1 MCMGNQYARAVAT
14 ASTNGVKSPIWRGLR
29 APEPLTPRQ
38 QRVVVLLAIACFPS
52 SFVNTVF
59 TQTVAYAATEFGV
72 GEQGQ
77 GFGAAVVRWGV
88 IIALPLAG
96 LADRFGRRTMILL
109 TAWLAPVITSLG
121 AIAPSFP
128 VLVATQTLG
137 RPLGI
142 ALNVFVLVFAV
153 EEMGSNSRAWAL
165 SILAMASGIGAGSA
179 VAAIPLAGLSESSW
193 RYVYLVGLGWLVVAL
208 VLTRTLPETSRFES
222 LAHHESTTASTAH
235 IHVDRLA
242 LQIVVA
248 VLINVF
254 IATASIFQVRYLR
267 DVRGYSA
274 SVIALYNVVTVVPA
288 SVGLVLGG
296 RIAETAGRK
305 TLAAIAT
312 PIGALLIAA
321 SFGLSGIAMW
331 CAALLGGIALALAYP
346 AMSVFRNEL
355 FPTAKRSIASAM
367 ITTASLLGGSAGLI
381 VAGILLER
389 DFSYFS
395 VMLTF
400 ASGPILV
407 AILVAFVYPETA
419 HRKLEELNPED
430 SGLERR

>member
-1 MCMGNQYARAVAT
+1 
-14 ASTNGVKSPIWRGLR
+14 
-29 APEPLTPRQ
+29 
-38 QRVVVLLAIACFPS
+38 
-52 SFVNTVF
+52 
-59 TQTVAYAATEFGV
+59 
-72 GEQGQ
+72 
-77 GFGAAVVRWGV
+77 
-88 IIALPLAG
+88 
-96 LADRFGRRTMILL
+96 
-109 TAWLAPVITSLG
+109 
-121 AIAPSFP
+121 
-128 VLVATQTLG
+128 
-137 RPLGI
+137 
-142 ALNVFVLVFAV
+142 
-153 EEMGSNSRAWAL
+153 
-165 SILAMASGIGAGSA
+165 MASGIGAGSA

-193 RYVYLVGLGWLVVAL
+193 RYVYLVGLGWLVIAL
-208 VLTRTLPETSRFES
+208 ILTRKLPETDRFRS
-222 LAHHESTTASTAH
+222 LAQHESDRAAQAH
-235 IHVDRLA
+235 IHGDRLA

-248 VLINVF
+248 ILINVF
-254 IATASIFQVRYLR
+254 IATASIFQIRYLK

-274 SVIALYNVVTVVPA
+274 SLIALYNVVTVVPA
-288 SVGLVLGG
+288 SIGLIIGG
-296 RIAETAGRK
+296 RLAETAGRK

-312 PIGALLIAA
+312 PIGALLIAS
-321 SFGLSGIAMW
+321 SFGLSGFAMW

-400 ASGPILV
+400 SSGPILV

-430 SGLERR
+430 RNLERR

>member
-1 MCMGNQYARAVAT
+1 M
-14 ASTNGVKSPIWRGLR
+14 II
-29 APEPLTPRQ
+29 
-38 QRVVVLLAIACFPS
+38 LLFLACFPS

-59 TQTVAYAATEFGV
+59 TQTVAYAATEFNV

-88 IIALPLAG
+88 IIALPLAT
-96 LADRFGRRTMILL
+96 LADRVGRRRMIIA
-109 TAWLAPVITSLG
+109 TAWLAPVISSLG

-128 VLVATQTLG
+128 LLVASQAVG

-142 ALNVFVLVFAV
+142 ALHIFVLVFAV

-193 RYVYLVGLGWLVVAL
+193 RFVYLVGLGWLVVAAI
-208 VLTRTLPETSRFES
+208 LTRRLPETERFDALTHTS
-222 LAHHESTTASTAH
+222 STTATTAH
-235 IHVDRLA
+235 IHGDRLA
-242 LQIVVA
+242 LQVVVA
-248 VLINVF
+248 VLLNVF
-254 IATASIFQVRYLR
+254 IATASIFQVRYLK

-274 SVIALYNVVTVVPA
+274 ALVAIYNVVTVMPA
-288 SVGLVLGG
+288 SLGLVIGG
-296 RIAETAGRK
+296 RLAETTGRK
-305 TLAAIAT
+305 TLAAVAT
-312 PIGALLIAA
+312 PLGAVLVAS
-321 SFGLSGIAMW
+321 SFGLSGPLMW
-331 CAALLGGIALALAYP
+331 GAALLGGICLALAYP

-367 ITTASLLGGSAGLI
+367 ITTASLLGGSVGLI
-381 VAGILLER
+381 LAGVLLER
-389 DFSYFS
+389 DISYFT

-400 ASGPILV
+400 ASGPVLV

-419 HRKLEELNPED
+419 HRNLEELNPED
-430 SGLERR
+430 VGLQIR

>member
-1 MCMGNQYARAVAT
+1 M
-14 ASTNGVKSPIWRGLR
+14 
-29 APEPLTPRQ
+29 
-38 QRVVVLLAIACFPS
+38 VVLLAIACFPS

-235 IHVDRLA
+235 IHGDRLA

-288 SVGLVLGG
+288 SIGLVLGG

-430 SGLERR
+430 SELERR

>member
-235 IHVDRLA
+235 IHGDRLA

-288 SVGLVLGG
+288 SIGLVLGG

>member
-1 MCMGNQYARAVAT
+1 MSTQYARAVAT
-14 ASTNGVKSPIWRGLR
+14 ASADSVKSPILRGFR
-29 APEPLTPRQ
+29 APEPLTKRQ
-38 QRVVVLLAIACFPS
+38 RQVVVLLAIACFPS

-59 TQTVAYAATEFGV
+59 TQTVAYAASEFGI

-88 IIALPLAG
+88 VIALPLAS
-96 LADRFGRRTMILL
+96 LADRVGRRTMILL
-109 TAWLAPVITSLG
+109 TAWLAPIITSLG
-121 AIAPSFP
+121 AIAPSFAL
-128 VLVATQTLG
+128 LVITQALG

-153 EEMGSNSRAWAL
+153 EEMGANSRAWAL

-179 VAAIPLAGLSESSW
+179 VAAIPLAGISESSW
-193 RYVYLVGLGWLVVAL
+193 RYIYLVGLGWLVVAL
-208 VLTRTLPETSRFES
+208 VLTRKLPETERFRS
-222 LAHHESTTASTAH
+222 LAQHESDRATQAH
-235 IHVDRLA
+235 IHGDRLA
-242 LQIVVA
+242 LQVVVA
-248 VLINVF
+248 ILINVF
-254 IATASIFQVRYLR
+254 IATASIFQVRYLK

-274 SVIALYNVVTVVPA
+274 SLIALYNVVTVVPA
-288 SVGLVLGG
+288 SIGLIIGG
-296 RIAETAGRK
+296 RLAETAGRK

-312 PIGALLIAA
+312 PIGALLIAS

-400 ASGPILV
+400 SSGPVLV

-430 SGLERR
+430 RDLERR

>member
-235 IHVDRLA
+235 IHGDRLA

>member
-235 IHVDRLA
+235 IHGDRLA

-288 SVGLVLGG
+288 SIGLVLGG

-395 VMLTF
+395 VMLKI
-400 ASGPILV
+400 GR
-407 AILVAFVYPETA
+407 A
-419 HRKLEELNPED
+419 HV
-430 SGLERR
+430 

>member
-1 MCMGNQYARAVAT
+1 M
-14 ASTNGVKSPIWRGLR
+14 
-29 APEPLTPRQ
+29 
-38 QRVVVLLAIACFPS
+38 VVLLAIACFPS

-235 IHVDRLA
+235 IHGDRLA

-288 SVGLVLGG
+288 SIGLVLGG

>member
-1 MCMGNQYARAVAT
+1 MGNQYARAVAT
-14 ASTNGVKSPIWRGLR
+14 ASAGTEKSPIWRGLR
-29 APEPLTPRQ
+29 APEPLTSRQ
-38 QRVVVLLAIACFPS
+38 RRVVVLLALACFPS

-59 TQTVAYAATEFGV
+59 TQTVAFAASEFGV

-96 LADRFGRRTMILL
+96 LADRVGRRTMILA
-109 TAWLAPVITSLG
+109 TAWLAPLITSLG
-121 AIAPSFP
+121 AFAPSFP
-128 VLVATQTLG
+128 LLVATQTLG

-142 ALNVFVLVFAV
+142 ALNIFVLVFAV

-193 RYVYLVGLGWLVVAL
+193 RFVYLVGLGWLVVAA
-208 VLTRTLPETSRFES
+208 VLTRRLPETERFDALS
-222 LAHHESTTASTAH
+222 HHTSNSATNAH
-235 IHVDRLA
+235 IHGDRLA

-248 VLINVF
+248 ILLNVF
-254 IATASIFQVRYLR
+254 IATASIFQIRYLK

-274 SVIALYNVVTVVPA
+274 AMIALYNVVTVVPA
-288 SVGLVLGG
+288 SIGLVIGG
-296 RIAETAGRK
+296 RLAETTGRK
-305 TLAAIAT
+305 TLAAVAT
-312 PIGALLIAA
+312 PLGALLIASA
-321 SFGLSGIAMW
+321 FGLSGFLMW
-331 CAALLGGIALALAYP
+331 TAALLGGISLALAYP

-381 VAGILLER
+381 IAGILLER
-389 DFSYFS
+389 DISYFA

-400 ASGPILV
+400 ASGPVLV

-419 HRKLEELNPED
+419 HRKLEDLNPED
-430 SGLERR
+430 AGLQAR